1 MATFTDAEIDELFE
15 TSGTVIDSIIT
26 AQGKPVET
34 VGRSAIPQG
43 KTKALS
49 LAWEKHGNTNT
60 PAAQEPAGEQDQ
72 HGQNQA
78 SNSNRAT
85 SEEGLHS
92 SQAQAATQPQEDA
105 NESQLK
111 TGASSSLLSMLDKL
125 SNKSSN
131 AKKGPPQTPPQQ
143 TLHSKGSPA
152 VEQTQHGASQG
163 RTQRG
168 TGHQA
173 APSPGPPGTGVN
185 IVFPGQRGVSPQS
198 VGATQPAPQSGQN
211 QGSTPASADHVQPPV
226 DFVQAMMSMMEAISQ
241 RVSKIDYQ
249 LDLVLKQTS
258 SIPTM
263 RSEIQQLKTSV
274 AVMEANLG
282 MMKILDP
289 GCANVSSLSDLRAV
303 AKSHP
308 VLVAGPGDP
317 SPYVTQGG
325 EIALNKL
332 SQPVPHP
339 SDLIKHA
346 TSSGPDI
353 GIERDTVRALILSR
367 PMHPSSSSKLLSK
380 LDSAG
385 SVEEIRKI
393 KRLALNG

>member
-49 LAWEKHGNTNT
+49 LAWEKHGNVNVPT
-60 PAAQEPAGEQDQ
+60 AQEPAGEQNQ
-72 HGQNQA
+72 PGQNQI
-78 SNSNRAT
+78 SNNNRAPQ
-85 SEEGLHS
+85 EEGPHPPQT
-92 SQAQAATQPQEDA
+92 QATSQPQDDA

-131 AKKGPPQTPPQQ
+131 AKKGPPQSPPQQ
-143 TLHSKGSPA
+143 VPYPRGNSA
-152 VEQTQHGASQG
+152 AEQAQRGASQEKALWE
-163 RTQRG
+163 
-168 TGHQA
+168 TGHQTA
-173 APSPGPPGTGVN
+173 SGPGPLGTGAN
-185 IVFPGQRGVSPQS
+185 TASLGQWGGSPQS
-198 VGATQPAPQSGQN
+198 VGATQHALRLGQSQD
-211 QGSTPASADHVQPPV
+211 STPVSVDHVQLPV

-241 RVSKIDYQ
+241 RVSRIDYQ

-317 SPYVTQGG
+317 SPYVTQEG

-346 TSSGPDI
+346 TSGGPDI

-367 PMHPSSSSKLLSK
+367 PMHPSASSKLLSK

-385 SVEEIRKI
+385 SIEEIRKI

>member
-60 PAAQEPAGEQDQ
+60 PVAQESAGEQDST
-72 HGQNQA
+72 GRTRPATNQA
-78 SNSNRAT
+78 T
-85 SEEGLHS
+85 PEEGPPFVPT
-92 SQAQAATQPQEDA
+92 AQAATQPQEDA
-105 NESQLK
+105 NESQLR

-131 AKKGPPQTPPQQ
+131 AKKGPPQSPPQQ
-143 TLHSKGSPA
+143 RPLLQRELQWNKPN
-152 VEQTQHGASQG
+152 HGANQG
-163 RTQRG
+163 RQRNG
-168 TGHQA
+168 AQA
-173 APSPGPPGTGVN
+173 APGPPGTGVN
-185 IVFPGQRGVSPQS
+185 TAFPGQWEESQLS
-198 VGATQPAPQSGQN
+198 AGATHHALRSGQSQDNTPAPV
-211 QGSTPASADHVQPPV
+211 DHVQLPV

-241 RVSKIDYQ
+241 RVSKVDYQ

-258 SIPTM
+258 SIPMM

-303 AKSHP
+303 ARSHP
-308 VLVAGPGDP
+308 VLVSGPGDP

-325 EIALNKL
+325 EMALNKL
-332 SQPVPHP
+332 SQPVQHP
-339 SDLIKHA
+339 SELVKPAIA
-346 TSSGPDI
+346 GGPDI
-353 GIERDTVRALILSR
+353 GVERDTARALIMSR
-367 PMHPSSSSKLLSK
+367 PMHPSSSAKLLSK
-380 LDSAG
+380 LDAAG
-385 SVEEIRKI
+385 SIEEIRKI

>member
-131 AKKGPPQTPPQQ
+131 AKKGPTSDSSTADPP
-143 TLHSKGSPA
+143 L
-152 VEQTQHGASQG
+152 
-163 RTQRG
+163 QREPCSG
-168 TGHQA
+168 TNPTWG
-173 APSPGPPGTGVN
+173 
-185 IVFPGQRGVSPQS
+185 
-198 VGATQPAPQSGQN
+198 QSG
-211 QGSTPASADHVQPPV
+211 
-226 DFVQAMMSMMEAISQ
+226 E
-241 RVSKIDYQ
+241 
-249 LDLVLKQTS
+249 
-258 SIPTM
+258 
-263 RSEIQQLKTSV
+263 
-274 AVMEANLG
+274 
-282 MMKILDP
+282 
-289 GCANVSSLSDLRAV
+289 
-303 AKSHP
+303 
-308 VLVAGPGDP
+308 
-317 SPYVTQGG
+317 
-325 EIALNKL
+325 
-332 SQPVPHP
+332 
-339 SDLIKHA
+339 
-346 TSSGPDI
+346 
-353 GIERDTVRALILSR
+353 
-367 PMHPSSSSKLLSK
+367 
-380 LDSAG
+380 DSAG
-385 SVEEIRKI
+385 NGAPGRPKPWTPGHRREHSISWTTGGVTTISWCNPACSPIRAEPRQYSCVCGSCPATC
-393 KRLALNG
+393 RLCAGDDVYDGGDLTEGKQN